1 MNFSKS
7 NKSSPKKSAGLRNFD
22 LTVEEI
28 KLIKAIK
35 EMSQSLEYIEQK
47 NIQPERQKFFRNE
60 IKKLEEE
67 LEDVR
72 DNTLIR

>member
-1 MNFSKS
+1 M
-7 NKSSPKKSAGLRNFD
+7 RNFD

>member
-1 MNFSKS
+1 M
-7 NKSSPKKSAGLRNFD
+7 RNFD

-47 NIQPERQKFFRNE
+47 NIQPERQEFFRNE